1 MGQLERAKRRLNSY
15 WESFLEKL
23 YKEADDRIKILW
35 ENTQKQIASA
45 QEKETIPYQ
54 SALNMLSEIEKE
66 VRK

>member
-1 MGQLERAKRRLNSY
+1 M
-15 WESFLEKL
+15 EKL